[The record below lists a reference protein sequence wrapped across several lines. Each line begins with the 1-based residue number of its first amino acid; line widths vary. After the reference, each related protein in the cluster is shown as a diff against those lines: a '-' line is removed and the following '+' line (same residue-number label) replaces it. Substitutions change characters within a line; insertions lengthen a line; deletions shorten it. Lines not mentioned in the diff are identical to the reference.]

1 MSPMFETL
9 HITVGQLRGIP
20 EDVRKKYVT
29 AWLALNQHLPG
40 DTKVDVTPTS
50 IMILKEKHHGD

>member
-1 MSPMFETL
+1 MGFDPL

-20 EDVRKKYVT
+20 EEVRTKYVT
-29 AWLALNQHLPG
+29 AWLKINEHLPG

-50 IMILKEKHHGD
+50 VTVLKEQS